1 MIDNIKMFVLVLL
14 IPCVSNVYGQFII
27 QKELSLDNL
36 SKSWSDYQQDTKYN
50 LTDFSRRCFKDT
62 ISVAEMKEA
71 FYKNKDV
78 KFTVSPYAGLDSVK
92 RTGTIGESV
101 MILSPLRNHPKKE
114 VRECRGVW
122 NRFGAVSLVDLLDK
136 NGVSQQTLL
145 KKIKDDELKKMM
157 NGEIITL
164 RAPRWY
170 MGYVLSP
177 VASMEI
183 YLDGKLMGKSP
194 SVYYSD
200 FFAYAN
206 HYSNVLDGEWYHD
219 VSGGARLLG
228 ALQNMNTMMHAGTS
242 DKTFSVLLY
251 TKTYPRS
258 TKVTYTL
265 ELLLPDNPDK
275 ETDALFMSLKRF
287 VESLPSNSFAPYFT
301 TDMRLM
307 TGRYYKVTVNKCGW
321 LIQDYLDL

>member
-62 ISVAEMKEA
+62 IGVAEMKEA

-122 NRFGAVSLVDLLDK
+122 NRFGTVSLVDLLDK

-242 DKTFSVLLY
+242 DKIFSVLLY